1 MTKFHRAPLLFLAAI
16 ATAAAK
22 LTPDWRVVS
31 AAKGVTTRAR
41 IDATSQLCAVH
52 GEAVVEASVA
62 ELMSVFGD
70 LDQHGHW
77 DATLVDAR
85 EWTGADGG
93 TYVYQRFKQPWPVR
107 DRELVLRRREWRRNQ
122 TVSVHFESVDE
133 GTPVAPGAV
142 RTLAHGVWWNF
153 TAVSETETLIS
164 HYSCVDPG
172 GAIPAWAR
180 DLAVQRW
187 CQSQIL
193 ALVDTARRLGPP
205 ARARLCELGRA
216 ARRPNSAC
224 GPRATTPRH
233 PGQRAV
239 PIERLVIPILFLPKF
254 EPPHRARAGL
264 GLTGGRAR
272 HDRAPDRTHFRK

>member
-1 MTKFHRAPLLFLAAI
+1 MLSRGARSKHKMAIQTHIRAPLLLLAAI

-22 LTPDWRVVS
+22 LTPEWRVVS

-180 DLAVQRW
+180 DLAVQKW

-193 ALVDTARRLGPP
+193 ALVDTARRLGLRPVP
-205 ARARLCELGRA
+205 AFASWGA
-216 ARRPNSAC
+216 
-224 GPRATTPRH
+224 PRAVELLRADPAPQPRVTPASA
-233 PGQRAV
+233 PFQ
-239 PIERLVIPILFLPKF
+239 F
-254 EPPHRARAGL
+254 EPW
-264 GLTGGRAR
+264 
-272 HDRAPDRTHFRK
+272 

>member
-1 MTKFHRAPLLFLAAI
+1 MLSRGPARSKHKMASQTHISPLLFLAAI

-22 LTPDWRVVS
+22 LTPEWRVVS

-172 GAIPAWAR
+172 GPFPPLR
-180 DLAVQRW
+180 VG
-187 CQSQIL
+187 
-193 ALVDTARRLGPP
+193 ARRAPS
-205 ARARLCELGRA
+205 
-216 ARRPNSAC
+216 NSC
-224 GPRATTPRH
+224 VRTPRH
-233 PGQRAV
+233 NPASPRPARRSNLNLGNSFASSLSHPIIAGWFGTYPGSRA
-239 PIERLVIPILFLPKF
+239 
-254 EPPHRARAGL
+254 A
-264 GLTGGRAR
+264 
-272 HDRAPDRTHFRK
+272 

>member
-22 LTPDWRVVS
+22 LTPEWRVVS

-193 ALVDTARRLGPP
+193 ALVDTARRLGLRPVP
-205 ARARLCELGRA
+205 AFASWGA
-216 ARRPNSAC
+216 
-224 GPRATTPRH
+224 PRAVELLRADPAPQPRVTPASA
-233 PGQRAV
+233 PFQ
-239 PIERLVIPILFLPKF
+239 F
-254 EPPHRARAGL
+254 EPW
-264 GLTGGRAR
+264 
-272 HDRAPDRTHFRK
+272 

>member
-1 MTKFHRAPLLFLAAI
+1 MARLYKRRAPLIVLATI
-16 ATAAAK
+16 ASASAK
-22 LTPDWRVVS
+22 LMPEWRVVS

-41 IDATSQLCAVH
+41 IDTMSQLCAVH

-70 LDQHGHW
+70 LELHGHW
-77 DATLVDAR
+77 DATLVDVR

-93 TYVYQRFKQPWPVR
+93 TYVYQRFKQPWPIR

-133 GTPVAPGAV
+133 GTPVARGAV
-142 RTLAHGVWWNF
+142 RTVAHGVWWNF

-187 CQSQIL
+187 CQGQIL
-193 ALVDTARRLGPP
+193 ALVDTAKRLGLRPEPAFAGWGAPRAVELLRTVVHPSADPP
-205 ARARLCELGRA
+205 Q
-216 ARRPNSAC
+216 
-224 GPRATTPRH
+224 PRATPASA
-233 PGQRAV
+233 PFQ
-239 PIERLVIPILFLPKF
+239 F
-254 EPPHRARAGL
+254 EPW
-264 GLTGGRAR
+264 
-272 HDRAPDRTHFRK
+272 

>member
-1 MTKFHRAPLLFLAAI
+1 MASQTHISPLLFLAAI

-22 LTPDWRVVS
+22 LTPEWRVVS

-142 RTLAHGVWWNF
+142 RTLAHG
-153 TAVSETETLIS
+153 ASVSLR
-164 HYSCVDPG
+164 G
-172 GAIPAWAR
+172 GRLRRP
-180 DLAVQRW
+180 LY
-187 CQSQIL
+187 
-193 ALVDTARRLGPP
+193 ALVQPRCDLTSGLPRSSPHSIS
-205 ARARLCELGRA
+205 
-216 ARRPNSAC
+216 SA
-224 GPRATTPRH
+224 P
-233 PGQRAV
+233 
-239 PIERLVIPILFLPKF
+239 
-254 EPPHRARAGL
+254 
-264 GLTGGRAR
+264 
-272 HDRAPDRTHFRK
+272 